1 MPQEFN
7 CSFHNCINPS
17 VAINKTGVHTSK
29 CIHVNDFIKNT
40 PEVQQLCKDADII
53 MVERN
58 LFSDTLT
65 MMMYWKVRGKA
76 IGVIFDDAY
85 RKLNKD
91 NPAYSFWEFGEI
103 KHQDMSGEVSVTKIN
118 PPPKV
123 QLEWGVHMSKGLQT
137 VSQAL
142 CDDWTEWNDTYLIHN
157 HLAMDRYRNV
167 TQPLFPHSK
176 DEIWIGWTGSLSH
189 RYSFE
194 WSGIM
199 MAYRKI
205 CRKYP
210 NVKILITG
218 DKKIYDELD
227 ISNKKKMFC
236 AFVPSEQY
244 PALIKSLDICT
255 IPLAGEY
262 DKRRSQ
268 IKPLECLALR
278 VPFIASNYPNY
289 NHLAEYGKFTENGKE
304 NWEDAIS
311 EVIDNIAVYREK
323 AEDVGF
329 KFALTQDIDLHVQ
342 ERIDLYQ
349 KLIEKPYRY

>member
-103 KHQDMSGEVSVTKIN
+103 KHQDISGEVSTIKIN

-142 CDDWTEWNDTYLIHN
+142 CDDWAEWNDTYLIHN

-311 EVIDNIAVYREK
+311 EVIDNIALYKEK

>member
-1 MPQEFN
+1 M
-7 CSFHNCINPS
+7 CSSDLFPS
-17 VAINKTGVHTSK
+17 H
-29 CIHVNDFIKNT
+29 
-40 PEVQQLCKDADII
+40 DIQ
-53 MVERN
+53 VERN

-142 CDDWTEWNDTYLIHN
+142 CDDWAEWNDTYLIHN

-205 CRKYP
+205 CR
-210 NVKILITG
+210 
-218 DKKIYDELD
+218 E
-227 ISNKKKMFC
+227 IS
-236 AFVPSEQY
+236 
-244 PALIKSLDICT
+244 
-255 IPLAGEY
+255 
-262 DKRRSQ
+262 
-268 IKPLECLALR
+268 
-278 VPFIASNYPNY
+278 
-289 NHLAEYGKFTENGKE
+289 
-304 NWEDAIS
+304 
-311 EVIDNIAVYREK
+311 
-323 AEDVGF
+323 
-329 KFALTQDIDLHVQ
+329 
-342 ERIDLYQ
+342 
-349 KLIEKPYRY
+349 

>member
-17 VAINKTGVHTSK
+17 IAINKTGVHTSK

-142 CDDWTEWNDTYLIHN
+142 CDDWAEWNDTYLIHN

-311 EVIDNIAVYREK
+311 EVIDNIALYREK

>member
-17 VAINKTGVHTSK
+17 TAINKTGVHTSK

-103 KHQDMSGEVSVTKIN
+103 KHQDISGEVSTIKIN

-142 CDDWTEWNDTYLIHN
+142 CDDWAEWNDTYLIHN

-311 EVIDNIAVYREK
+311 EVIDNIALYREK

>member
-103 KHQDMSGEVSVTKIN
+103 KHQDISGEVSTIKIN

-142 CDDWTEWNDTYLIHN
+142 CDDWAEWNDTYLIHN

-244 PALIKSLDICT
+244 PALIKSLDICA

>member
-103 KHQDMSGEVSVTKIN
+103 KHQDISGEVSTIKIN

-142 CDDWTEWNDTYLIHN
+142 CDDWAEWNDTYLINN

-311 EVIDNIAVYREK
+311 EVIDNIALYREK

>member
-1 MPQEFN
+1 
-7 CSFHNCINPS
+7 
-17 VAINKTGVHTSK
+17 
-29 CIHVNDFIKNT
+29 
-40 PEVQQLCKDADII
+40 

-103 KHQDMSGEVSVTKIN
+103 KHQDISGEVSTIKIN

-142 CDDWTEWNDTYLIHN
+142 CDDWAEWNDTYLIHN

-289 NHLAEYGKFTENGKE
+289 NHP
-304 NWEDAIS
+304 IS
-311 EVIDNIAVYREK
+311 
-323 AEDVGF
+323 
-329 KFALTQDIDLHVQ
+329 
-342 ERIDLYQ
+342 
-349 KLIEKPYRY
+349 

>member
-103 KHQDMSGEVSVTKIN
+103 KHQDISGEVSTIKIN

-142 CDDWTEWNDTYLIHN
+142 CDDWAEWNDTYLIHN

-244 PALIKSLDICT
+244 PVLIKSLDICT

-311 EVIDNIAVYREK
+311 EVIDNIALYREK